1 MRTNSTLI
9 TLTFAIMLLFG
20 IGMPTLAEAHHVDGR
35 YYRQTRPIQLHAGHY
50 RHHHRYGHAYRYGYR
65 HPVRYGY
72 RHHLPY
78 RYDWVRYHHH
88 IGYYWI
94 PVYPYWRYFYQDL
107 DDYDDD

>member
-20 IGMPTLAEAHHVDGR
+20 IGMPTLAQAHHEDGR
-35 YYRQTRPIQLHAGHY
+35 FYRQTRPIQLHAGHY
-50 RHHHRYGHAYRYGYR
+50 RHPHRYGYR
-65 HPVRYGY
+65 HSVRYGY

-78 RYDWVRYHHH
+78 RYGLVRYHPH
-88 IGYYWI
+88 IGYYRI
-94 PVYPYWRYFYQDL
+94 PVYPHRRYFYQDL